1 MSMCLTK
8 FSESTD
14 MWCKVARNLSLYLI
28 AFVIACGSVV
38 LPESIFVG
46 KAEAA
51 QGQIMRIKAGT
62 RQSSRRVKIGLNKS
76 LVLETPID
84 VGDVLVSNPDIADAV
99 VRSSRRVYL
108 IGVKV
113 GQTNVFLVDKAG
125 RQIVSLE
132 IDVSQDTGGLA
143 HIINKLVRGARVNV
157 EGAGEAVV
165 LTGIVPN
172 PAASKQASDIAKKFI
187 GDDKKVLNYLSIEG
201 RQQVHLKVVIAEVQR
216 EVVKQLGINL
226 TGGAAGVGRFAAGS
240 GINGAGSLISA
251 TDVLTSLTTFQFPFQ
266 PLLQGGSAALQWG
279 AGNQV
284 FGAQLKALERT
295 GMLKTLA
302 EPTLTAISGETA
314 TFLAG
319 GEFPVPVAQDD
330 NKITVEF
337 KEFGI
342 ALAFSPLVLSAG
354 RIQLRIKT
362 EVSELSNEGA
372 IQLNDIILPALKV
385 RRAETSLELPSGGTM
400 AMAGLIRDETKKNID
415 GIPGLKNIPILGAL
429 FRSKEFTSK
438 QSELVIFVTPYI
450 VRPTTAKKLAR
461 PDKNLSFASDGES
474 NLMGRINRI
483 YDLTGSG
490 SAHTSP
496 YQGRI
501 GFIYE

>member
-8 FSESTD
+8 YPESTG
-14 MWCKVARNLSLYLI
+14 MWCKMSRNLSLHFI
-28 AFVIACGSVV
+28 AFVIACGSFV
-38 LPESIFVG
+38 LPESAFVG

-113 GQTNVFLVDKAG
+113 GQTNVFLFDKAG

-187 GDDKKVLNYLSIEG
+187 GDDSKVLNYLSIEG

-226 TGGAAGVGRFAAGS
+226 TGGATGIGRFAAGS
-240 GINGAGSLISA
+240 GFSG
-251 TDVLTSLTTFQFPFQ
+251 TDVLKSLTTFQFPFQ
-266 PLLQGGSAALQWG
+266 PLLKGASAALQWG

-284 FGAQLKALERT
+284 FSAQLKALERT
-295 GMLKTLA
+295 GMLRTLA

-342 ALAFSPLVLSAG
+342 ALAFSPLVLSEG

-400 AMAGLIRDETKKNID
+400 AMAGLIRDETKSNID

-450 VRPTTAKKLAR
+450 VRPTTARKLAR